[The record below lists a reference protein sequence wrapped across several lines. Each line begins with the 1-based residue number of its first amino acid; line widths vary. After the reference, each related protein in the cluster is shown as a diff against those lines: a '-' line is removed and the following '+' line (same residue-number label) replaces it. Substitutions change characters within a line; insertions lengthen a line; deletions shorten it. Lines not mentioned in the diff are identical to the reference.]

1 MTPPAGVVFDLDGT
15 LVLTEGRNAVVWRS
29 FFEGNGVG
37 YDDELAH
44 HVMGRR
50 AQDSL
55 VELTHLFPDRPM
67 DELVREVLAIDMAV
81 PLSDVQPVAGAV
93 RLVRRL
99 VDAGMPLALVT
110 SAGRAYARGLLREVG
125 LLDAFATSVTGED
138 VSRGKPDPEGYL
150 AACEGLGLAPAVV
163 VGFEDSRAGVA
174 AVKSAGMSCV
184 AVATTQPRE
193 LLAAADIVIADFED
207 LEPVGWLREV
217 RGTRHSL
224 GGA

>member
-1 MTPPAGVVFDLDGT
+1 MMRPAGVVFDLDGT

-29 FFEGNGVG
+29 FFEANGIG

-55 VELTHLFPDRPM
+55 VELIHLFPDRPM
-67 DELVREVLAIDMAV
+67 HELVREVTHIDSAV

-93 RLVRRL
+93 HLVRRL
-99 VDAGMPLALVT
+99 ADAGMPLALVT
-110 SAGRAYARGLLREVG
+110 SAGRAYAEGLLRELG
-125 LLDAFATSVTGED
+125 LLDAFGTSVTGED

-150 AACEGLGLAPAVV
+150 AACAGLGLAPALV

-193 LLAAADIVIADFED
+193 LLAAADVVIADFED

-217 RGTRHSL
+217 AGT
-224 GGA
+224 G

>member
-29 FFEGNGVG
+29 FFEANGVG
-37 YDDELAH
+37 YDDELTH

-55 VELTHLFPDRPM
+55 PELMHLFPDRPM
-67 DELVREVLAIDMAV
+67 DELLREVTDIDIAV

-93 RLVRRL
+93 QLVRRL
-99 VDAGMPLALVT
+99 AEAGMPLALVT
-110 SAGRAYARGLLREVG
+110 SAGRTYAHGLLRELG
-125 LLDAFATSVTGED
+125 LLDAFGTPVTGED

-150 AACEGLGLAPAVV
+150 AACEGLGLDPALV

-174 AVKSAGMSCV
+174 AVKTAGMGCV

-217 RGTRHSL
+217 AGT
-224 GGA
+224 G

>member
-1 MTPPAGVVFDLDGT
+1 VVLTPPAGVVFDLDGT
-15 LVLTEGRNAVVWRS
+15 LVLTEGRNAVVWRR
-29 FFEGNGVG
+29 FFEANGLR

-55 VELTHLFPDRPM
+55 VELMHLFPDRPM
-67 DELVREVLAIDMAV
+67 DELVREVWAIDSTV
-81 PLSDVQPVAGAV
+81 PLSDVAPVAGAV
-93 RLVRRL
+93 HLVRRL
-99 VDAGMPLALVT
+99 FDAGMPLALVT
-110 SAGRAYARGLLREVG
+110 SAGRSYALGLLREVG
-125 LLDAFATSVTGED
+125 LLDVFVVTVTGED

-150 AACEGLGLAPAVV
+150 AACEGLRLAPALV

-174 AVKSAGMSCV
+174 AVKSAGMPCV

-193 LLAAADIVIADFED
+193 LLGAADIVIADFED

-217 RGTRHSL
+217 A
-224 GGA
+224 GAG

>member
-1 MTPPAGVVFDLDGT
+1 VVLTPPAGVVFDLDGT

-29 FFEGNGVG
+29 FFEANGLR

-55 VELTHLFPDRPM
+55 VELMHLFPDRPM
-67 DELVREVLAIDMAV
+67 DELVREVWAIDSTV

-93 RLVRRL
+93 HLVRRL
-99 VDAGMPLALVT
+99 ADVGMPLALVT
-110 SAGRAYARGLLREVG
+110 SAGRDYARGLLREVG
-125 LLDAFATSVTGED
+125 LLDVFSTVVTGED

-150 AACEGLGLAPAVV
+150 AACAGLDLAPALV

-174 AVKSAGMSCV
+174 AVKSAGMGCV
-184 AVATTQPRE
+184 AVATTQPRD

-207 LEPVGWLREV
+207 LERVGWLREV
-217 RGTRHSL
+217 AGRG
-224 GGA
+224 

>member
-1 MTPPAGVVFDLDGT
+1 VVLTPPAGVVFDLDGT

-29 FFEGNGVG
+29 FFEANGLR

-55 VELTHLFPDRPM
+55 VELMHLFPDRPM
-67 DELVREVLAIDMAV
+67 DELVREVWAIDSTV

-93 RLVRRL
+93 HLVRRL
-99 VDAGMPLALVT
+99 ADVGMPLALVT
-110 SAGRAYARGLLREVG
+110 SAGRRYALDLLREVG
-125 LLDAFATSVTGED
+125 LLDVFSTMVTGED

-150 AACEGLGLAPAVV
+150 AACERLDLAPGFV

-174 AVKSAGMSCV
+174 AVKSAGMGCV

-217 RGTRHSL
+217 AGRE
-224 GGA
+224 